1 MVRRSLGTALWS
13 LVGLVACTL
22 GGLSALVGTDAG
34 RALLAA
40 AARGAF
46 PRVVAGR
53 VEVGD
58 MRGSLLTGVTLSDVT
73 VYDPDS
79 TLVARL
85 PHAEVDYN
93 PIDFVA
99 GRIVL
104 SGVTL
109 DHPYINL
116 VQHKNGRLNLE
127 ELLRLGGAAPGA
139 ARAPPGAPQPP
150 HPGGPGGH
158 GVRGRARPRQT

>member
-1 MVRRSLGTALWS
+1 MVRRSLGPALWS

-22 GGLSALVGTDAG
+22 VGVSALVATDAG

-58 MRGSLLTGVTLSDVT
+58 IGGSLLTGVVLNDV
-73 VYDPDS
+73 VIYDPDS

-85 PHAEVDYN
+85 PHAELDYN
-93 PIDFVA
+93 PLDFVA

-109 DHPYINL
+109 ERPYINL
-116 VQHKNGRLNLE
+116 VQHKI
-127 ELLRLGGAAPGA
+127 
-139 ARAPPGAPQPP
+139 
-150 HPGGPGGH
+150 
-158 GVRGRARPRQT
+158 GRASCRERV

>member
-1 MVRRSLGTALWS
+1 MVRRGLGTVLWS

-22 GGLSALVGTDAG
+22 GGLSALVGTNAG

-40 AARGAF
+40 AARTAF
-46 PRVVAGR
+46 HRVVAGR

-73 VYDPDS
+73 IYDPDS

-93 PIDFVA
+93 PLDFVA
-99 GRIVL
+99 GRIV
-104 SGVTL
+104 
-109 DHPYINL
+109 H
-116 VQHKNGRLNLE
+116 Q
-127 ELLRLGGAAPGA
+127 
-139 ARAPPGAPQPP
+139 ARAEI
-150 HPGGPGGH
+150 
-158 GVRGRARPRQT
+158 RGER

>member
-1 MVRRSLGTALWS
+1 MVRRSLGTVLWS

-34 RALLAA
+34 RALLSA

-46 PRVVAGR
+46 HRVVAGR

-73 VYDPDS
+73 IYDPDS

-93 PIDFVA
+93 PLDFVA

-116 VQHKNGRLNLE
+116 VQHKNGKLNLA
-127 ELLRLGGAAPGA
+127 ELLRLGGPPSGRPPRWCCCATCESRM
-139 ARAPPGAPQPP
+139 AR
-150 HPGGPGGH
+150 
-158 GVRGRARPRQT
+158 